1 MKLHPWRNSYLV
13 FGSPY
18 IGKEEREEVS
28 KCIDSLW
35 LGSGPRVKR
44 LEGDFRSYTG
54 AANSV
59 AVNSGTAAL
68 HLALKELR
76 LEPGSEVITTAMT
89 FCATAN
95 VIVHSGL
102 KPVFADCDRE
112 TMNIDI
118 EDVKR
123 KITKKTRGIIP
134 VHFAG
139 FPCDM
144 HAIMELSEKHSL
156 RVVEDCAHALEATI
170 DGKHCGVFG
179 DYGCFSFYITKNMT
193 TIEGGMVICRT
204 EDQADKIK
212 IMALHGMDKDAWHR
226 FSDKGFVHYEV
237 VEPGFKYNLTDLSAS
252 FGIHQLK
259 RIETMYKRRLEI
271 WEYYKK
277 ELVGLPLILPPAV
290 PSEMRHALH
299 LFICQVDDTLT
310 GITRDQL
317 VQALHELRIG
327 CGVHY
332 TPIHL
337 HHYYRETYGYR
348 EGDLPNAEYI
358 GARTFSIPLSGLVTD
373 EDAADVVRAL
383 KYILSKSNSGF
394 KSF

>member
-1 MKLHPWRNSYLV
+1 MNTHPWRNSYLV

-44 LEGDFRSYTG
+44 LEDDFRSYTG
-54 AANSV
+54 AANTV

-68 HLALKELR
+68 HLALKELH

-144 HAIMELSEKHSL
+144 QAIMELSEKHSL
-156 RVVEDCAHALEATI
+156 RVVEDCAHAIEATI

-337 HHYYRETYGYR
+337 QRYYRETYSYR

-358 GARTFSIPLSGLVTD
+358 GARTFSIPLSGALTD

-383 KYILSKSNSGF
+383 KQVF
-394 KSF
+394 E

>member
-1 MKLHPWRNSYLV
+1 
-13 FGSPY
+13 
-18 IGKEEREEVS
+18 
-28 KCIDSLW
+28 
-35 LGSGPRVKR
+35 
-44 LEGDFRSYTG
+44 
-54 AANSV
+54 
-59 AVNSGTAAL
+59 
-68 HLALKELR
+68 
-76 LEPGSEVITTAMT
+76 
-89 FCATAN
+89 
-95 VIVHSGL
+95 
-102 KPVFADCDRE
+102 
-112 TMNIDI
+112 MNIDI

-123 KITKKTRGIIP
+123 KITKRTRGIIP

-144 HAIMELSEKHSL
+144 QAIMELSEKHSL
-156 RVVEDCAHALEATI
+156 RVVEDCAHAIEATI

-193 TIEGGMVICRT
+193 TIEGGMVVCRT
-204 EDQADKIK
+204 EEQADKIK
-212 IMALHGMDKDAWHR
+212 VMALHGMDKDAWHR

-290 PSEMRHALH
+290 PSKMRHALH
-299 LFICQVDDTLT
+299 LFICQVDDALT

-348 EGDLPNAEYI
+348 ERDLPNAEYI
-358 GARTFSIPLSGLVTD
+358 GARTFSIPLSGIVTD

-383 KYILSKSNSGF
+383 KQVF
-394 KSF
+394 E